1 MNFSDFQVRS
11 IRDFRIIFLFRFS
24 LAFDF
29 RFPNSKCLEEPE
41 EDAVVRLSL
50 PELELEVYL
59 LLLMRILPN
68 PLKKIKEFYIS
79 KNIFLLYFQLHRIL
93 RPSQSRKRNF
103 PPTLRTTKKTR
114 NKETPGARRQ
124 SLTENPPMVPT
135 RNADPSISLMT
146 APPPAPAAPSK
157 LNAPLPLN
165 SVSPFFSY
173 PPCINYFP
181 LSHFGPINFREENKK
196 LFQQYG
202 SWSIGNFL
210 CNNFQALLLLEESL
224 ALLEPVMTS
233 PGSPSSARPPWAP
246 PKTPLPARRRRSW
259 TN

>member
-1 MNFSDFQVRS
+1 
-11 IRDFRIIFLFRFS
+11 
-24 LAFDF
+24 
-29 RFPNSKCLEEPE
+29 
-41 EDAVVRLSL
+41 
-50 PELELEVYL
+50 
-59 LLLMRILPN
+59 MRILPN
-68 PLKKIKEFYIS
+68 PLKKIREFYIS

-93 RPSQSRKRNF
+93 CPSQSRKRNF

-165 SVSPFFSY
+165 SVSPFFFISTMY
-173 PPCINYFP
+173 QLF
-181 LSHFGPINFREENKK
+181 SSFSFRTNQLQRRKKK